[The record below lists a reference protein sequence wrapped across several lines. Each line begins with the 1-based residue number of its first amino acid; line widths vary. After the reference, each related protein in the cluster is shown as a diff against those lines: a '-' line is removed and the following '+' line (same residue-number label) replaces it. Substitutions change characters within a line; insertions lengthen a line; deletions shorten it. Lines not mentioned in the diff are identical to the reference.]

1 MTLLRANTSEIPS
14 ATQKGVAWGNC
25 DVHLFSLEMNPL
37 KGIMDWVLYFISQV
51 HLLRSNRGLFTPAA
65 DLISDIKD
73 VLLASQT
80 AEKTVLSSLFYLLF

>member
-1 MTLLRANTSEIPS
+1 M
-14 ATQKGVAWGNC
+14 
-25 DVHLFSLEMNPL
+25 HLFSLEMNPL